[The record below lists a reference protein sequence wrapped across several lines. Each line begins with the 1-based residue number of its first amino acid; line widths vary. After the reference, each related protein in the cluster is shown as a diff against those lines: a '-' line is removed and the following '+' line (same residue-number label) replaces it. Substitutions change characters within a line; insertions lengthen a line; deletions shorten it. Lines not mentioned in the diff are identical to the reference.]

1 MFRVKV
7 SADLFFNVKA
17 KDKSVARN
25 KVLKKLDSIR
35 KIAVVD
41 VSSMEIIEVSE
52 SDENKEADA

>member
-41 VSSMEIIEVSE
+41 VDDMEIVEIN
-52 SDENKEADA
+52 ENSEADT